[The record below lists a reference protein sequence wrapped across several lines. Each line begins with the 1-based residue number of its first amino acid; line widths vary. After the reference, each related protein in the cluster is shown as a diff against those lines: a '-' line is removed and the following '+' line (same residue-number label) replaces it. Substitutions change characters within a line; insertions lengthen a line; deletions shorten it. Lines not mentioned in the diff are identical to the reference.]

1 MLCLAT
7 ASYCA
12 VKLLEISVMH
22 TRNKSLIFF
31 MVFILLICVQN
42 CVVVSTRNNG
52 NLQIVKV
59 FLRLFRNLL
68 EYFEK
73 FITQ

>member
-1 MLCLAT
+1 
-7 ASYCA
+7 
-12 VKLLEISVMH
+12 
-22 TRNKSLIFF
+22 

-52 NLQIVKV
+52 NLQMEKV